1 MASRVEV
8 LKFLA
13 SAFNMV
19 KKGDIKSLED
29 LFNFARQQFGQVD
42 DKLSK
47 QITDTFEKGKVA
59 AVTEKRTKDIMKRD
73 KEEVEANKQFEETKN
88 LLKEQMDI
96 LNNRTKD
103 ISKGDPTGEKKEGIV
118 SLTNELKQN
127 LKDLKDLDKQQI
139 DLNNELM
146 DAMMG
151 FKKAAGSKDK
161 TKPFRTPGMDFKKE
175 NPGYRTPGGSMYAEG
190 NLRTAM
196 REFLKTEVKEGRL
209 KLGERD
215 MFRITEYSPMTE
227 DDPIDVFRRYYGE
240 AAMEAADAMAS
251 KLEKGTSFKNY
262 EEIFRANMPE
272 LKIKTQGA
280 GSYDQSIIDAERILQ
295 EAKDQ
300 EEYAKTLDEFDVTDR
315 KKNAEGGIMSTRA
328 KFKSGKIKLLMFL
341 ADKGMNLGTEIRKAV
356 NNIFESGDK
365 KLDAD
370 MAVDDMFENLGI
382 DRDAV
387 DQKDVLNAYDEAY
400 KTLSVPPG
408 SRGGPDD
415 IAAPFQSAEDTLK
428 DMVKSEK
435 TKKGKTLDLTE
446 LEAKLDEI
454 GKERKIRIE
463 KQRREVEEETG
474 YKPGESPTEIKLEET
489 GYKPGDVIT
498 SENFG
503 DTPFAPDTS
512 GLEKARTLTDVK
524 TDKTGNL
531 VSKQLKIMRLAEDIQ
546 PGLFENL
553 TDEQINIINKYGD
566 RIDSDLLR
574 TIVLDPD
581 PNNQAAAVATL
592 DEVQTMIDKG
602 MSTEEIMNVL
612 QATPRRKQ
620 AEGGLAGILK
630 L

>member
-47 QITDTFEKGKVA
+47 QIIDTFDKGKSA
-59 AVTEKRTKDIMKRD
+59 AVTEKRTKDIMK
-73 KEEVEANKQFEETKN
+73 
-88 LLKEQMDI
+88 
-96 LNNRTKD
+96 
-103 ISKGDPTGEKKEGIV
+103 GDPTGEKQKGLATLMKE
-118 SLTNELKQN
+118 LDQN
-127 LKDLKDLDKQQI
+127 LKDLKDLDKQQTKI
-139 DLNNELM
+139 NEDLM
-146 DAMMG
+146 DAMTG
-151 FKKAAGSKDK
+151 FRRPTGSKDK
-161 TKPFRTPGMDFKKE
+161 AKPFQTPGMPYKKE
-175 NPGYRTPGGSMYAEG
+175 NPGYRTLGGSMYAEG

-209 KLGERD
+209 KLDETD
-215 MFRITEYSPMTE
+215 LFRITEYSPLSA

-240 AAMEAADAMAS
+240 DALEAADAMAS

-272 LKIKTQGA
+272 LKVKTQGA
-280 GSYDQSIIDAERILQ
+280 GSYDQSIIDAERVLQ

-300 EEYAKTLDEFDVTDR
+300 EEYAKTLDEFDVTGR

-328 KFKSGKIKLLMFL
+328 KFARGKIKLLL
-341 ADKGMNLGTEIRKAV
+341 LLKDRGTDLVTEIRKAV
-356 NNIFESGDK
+356 NNIFESGDRK
-365 KLDAD
+365 IDAD
-370 MAVDDMFENLGI
+370 VAVDDMLENLNI

-387 DQKDVLNAYDEAY
+387 DQKDILKAYDEAY

-415 IAAPFQSAEDTLK
+415 IAEPFQSAE
-428 DMVKSEK
+428 
-435 TKKGKTLDLTE
+435 
-446 LEAKLDEI
+446 
-454 GKERKIRIE
+454 
-463 KQRREVEEETG
+463 
-474 YKPGESPTEIKLEET
+474 ES
-489 GYKPGDVIT
+489 
-498 SENFG
+498 
-503 DTPFAPDTS
+503 
-512 GLEKARTLTDVK
+512 
-524 TDKTGNL
+524 TGNL
-531 VSKQLKIMRLAEDIQ
+531 ISSQLKLMRLAEDIQ

-553 TDEQINIINKYGD
+553 TDEQINIINKFGD
-566 RIDSDLLR
+566 RIDRDLLKN
-574 TIVLDPD
+574 IVLDPD

-592 DEVQTMIDKG
+592 DEVQTMMDKG
-602 MSTEEIMNVL
+602 MSTDEIMNVL

-630 L
+630 I